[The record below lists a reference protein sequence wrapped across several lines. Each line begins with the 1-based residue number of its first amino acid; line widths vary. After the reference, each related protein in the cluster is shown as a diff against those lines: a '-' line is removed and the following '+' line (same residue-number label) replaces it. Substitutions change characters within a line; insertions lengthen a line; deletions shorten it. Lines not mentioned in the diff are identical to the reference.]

1 LDWPVDPARYAAYL
15 AVTTG
20 MAFAPGP
27 ANLFSLANGAQ
38 RGKAAAVAGTA
49 GMNLATLCWFGAAAL
64 GLGAL
69 VAAFPTV
76 FHALAWVGAAY
87 VAWLGMQ
94 SLWAAWK
101 GEAKIGAAVIRPG
114 RSALRD
120 GFTVQITNPKAL
132 LMFTTVIP
140 PFMDTSRP
148 AIPQLAL
155 FAVGVITLDVLAMTA
170 YGLGGASIT
179 ARLADPTFRRGF
191 SLIVGLVLLSAA
203 ALIAL
208 KA

>member
-1 LDWPVDPARYAAYL
+1 MDWPVDPARYAAYL
-15 AVTTG
+15 AVTVG

-38 RGKAAAVAGTA
+38 RGRAAAFMGTL

-69 VAAFPTV
+69 VAAFPQA
-76 FHALAWVGAAY
+76 FHLLAWVGAAY
-87 VAWLGMQ
+87 VAWLGLQ
-94 SLWAAWK
+94 SLIAAAK
-101 GEAKIGAAVIRPG
+101 GEAKVGAAVIRPG

-132 LMFTTVIP
+132 LFFTAILP
-140 PFMDTSRP
+140 PFMDVDRP
-148 AIPQLAL
+148 AIPQLVL
-155 FAVGVITLDVLAMTA
+155 FAAGVITLDVIAMIA
-170 YGLGGASIT
+170 YGLGGAAIT
-179 ARLADPTFRRGF
+179 RRMAETGFRRGF
-191 SLIVGLVLLSAA
+191 SLVVGLILLSAA
-203 ALIAL
+203 ALIVL